1 MCPSNLWSWFR
12 FAFLAILT
20 MTLLLASGSAK
31 AQLSAGSVTGIVRDP
46 TGSVVAKASVTLRN
60 VDTMVQHTTVS
71 NDAGNYV
78 FLSLGPGRYALEASA
93 SGFATKRV
101 AEFVL
106 AVNQTAS
113 IDISLQVGSQS
124 DVVTISAE
132 TEQLDV
138 SSADLGTVI
147 ATKQVNDLPLNGRN
161 FTQLLSLTPGV
172 APISVG
178 QNSMSGRTG
187 GFAAPIA
194 EGAAFVFPAINGATN
209 RSNYFLTDGMNNFA
223 AFLSTYAVPPIVDA
237 IQEFKVVSHTDSSE
251 FGSVLG
257 GVVNVVTKSGT
268 NQFHGSAWEYLR
280 NNAFDSQDSFNPIVQ
295 YHQNQFGGAI
305 GGPVALPALKHN
317 TFFYFAY
324 QGFRYNKPI
333 RSRILVPTAAMYGGD
348 FSSYCTAG
356 FTAGLCNN
364 PGQQIYNPYTTVP
377 A

>member
-12 FAFLAILT
+12 FAFLATLT

-101 AEFVL
+101 AEFAL

-132 TEQLDV
+132 TEQLYV

-161 FTQLLSLTPGV
+161 FTRSEEHTSELQSPCNLVCRLLLEKK
-172 APISVG
+172 
-178 QNSMSGRTG
+178 N
-187 GFAAPIA
+187 
-194 EGAAFVFPAINGATN
+194 
-209 RSNYFLTDGMNNFA
+209 
-223 AFLSTYAVPPIVDA
+223 
-237 IQEFKVVSHTDSSE
+237 
-251 FGSVLG
+251 
-257 GVVNVVTKSGT
+257 
-268 NQFHGSAWEYLR
+268 
-280 NNAFDSQDSFNPIVQ
+280 
-295 YHQNQFGGAI
+295 
-305 GGPVALPALKHN
+305 
-317 TFFYFAY
+317 
-324 QGFRYNKPI
+324 
-333 RSRILVPTAAMYGGD
+333 
-348 FSSYCTAG
+348 
-356 FTAGLCNN
+356 
-364 PGQQIYNPYTTVP
+364 
-377 A
+377 

>member
-172 APISVG
+172 APVSVAQNAMGGRAGGFGAPISVG
-178 QNSMSGRTG
+178 S
-187 GFAAPIA
+187 
-194 EGAAFVFPAINGATN
+194 AFIFPAVNGQTN
-209 RSNYFLTDGMNNFA
+209 RSNFFLTDGLNNFVS
-223 AFLSTYAVPPIVDA
+223 FQSTYSVPPIVDA
-237 IQEFKVVSHTDSSE
+237 IQEFKVVSHTDSAQ

-280 NNAFDSQDSFNPIVQ
+280 NNAFDSQDSFNPVVQ
-295 YHQNQFGGAI
+295 YHQNQFGGAV
-305 GGPVALPALKHN
+305 GGPVDLPALKHN
-317 TFFYFAY
+317 KFFYFAY
-324 QGFRYNKPI
+324 YELRYN
-333 RSRILVPTAAMYGGD
+333 
-348 FSSYCTAG
+348 
-356 FTAGLCNN
+356 N
-364 PGQQIYNPYTTVP
+364 P

>member
-147 ATKQVNDLPLNGRN
+147 ATKQVNYLPLNGRKFN
-161 FTQLLSLTPGV
+161 DLAILTPGV
-172 APISVG
+172 QVSNPNLNSSSTNGFFKTSVAILVC
-178 QNSMSGRTG
+178 SSTWSRARM
-187 GFAAPIA
+187 
-194 EGAAFVFPAINGATN
+194 AAF
-209 RSNYFLTDGMNNFA
+209 S
-223 AFLSTYAVPPIVDA
+223 
-237 IQEFKVVSHTDSSE
+237 KSSP
-251 FGSVLG
+251 
-257 GVVNVVTKSGT
+257 
-268 NQFHGSAWEYLR
+268 SAG
-280 NNAFDSQDSFNPIVQ
+280 SFNQP
-295 YHQNQFGGAI
+295 QF
-305 GGPVALPALKHN
+305 
-317 TFFYFAY
+317 
-324 QGFRYNKPI
+324 
-333 RSRILVPTAAMYGGD
+333 
-348 FSSYCTAG
+348 FSHMCTV
-356 FTAGLCNN
+356 T
-364 PGQQIYNPYTTVP
+364 
-377 A
+377 